1 MYNPLTLGEANVNI
15 ISGSTKLIECSG
27 RTNILLLR
35 GTKFIINDTLFFTKF
50 QRNLLSFKDICLNGY
65 HIETKNER
73 DTEYLY
79 ITSIISGKICVL
91 KKLHDL
97 SSGLYYTN
105 IRMFE
110 TYVTVNQKFTNTFNV
125 WHDRLGHPRSIMM

>member
-1 MYNPLTLGEANVNI
+1 M
-15 ISGSTKLIECSG
+15 
-27 RTNILLLR
+27 
-35 GTKFIINDTLFFTKF
+35 
-50 QRNLLSFKDICLNGY
+50 
-65 HIETKNER
+65 NER

-79 ITSIISGKICVL
+79 ITSIISDKKCVL
-91 KKLHDL
+91 EKLRVL

-110 TYVTVNQKFTNTFNV
+110 IYATINQKFTNTFNV